1 MRIQCPADNLAAE
14 CVQDDSE
21 ITELLRQMQVRDI
34 GHPELIEVVEHDTVG
49 KIGND
54 TPVVVRVRRHRQRGL
69 AQTQKVVLAHHTQ
82 HPLVIG
88 LPAFTPQESADPS
101 VPIVA
106 MLEGQAL
113 NGVAQP
119 SLLLAGRRKL
129 PMPIITGSA
138 DAGEL
143 THALDCDLA
152 LRPRR
157 RHRLDDFVDA
167 VPPGTPLR
175 RRCSLTCRKAC

>member
-54 TPVVVRVRRHRQRGL
+54 TPVVVRVRRHRHERGL
-69 AQTQKVVLAHHTQ
+69 AQTQKVVLAHHAQ
-82 HPLVIG
+82 HPPVIG

-143 THALDCDLA
+143 THALDLRSRLA
-152 LRPRR
+152 TE
-157 RHRLDDFVDA
+157 
-167 VPPGTPLR
+167 TPS
-175 RRCSLTCRKAC
+175 SLG